1 MPNTLA
7 ETPVRRIGMP
17 FPLYT
22 RDQLELASPT
32 RLDGVPAERETR
44 MREAYCQMIEAA
56 GEKLRLP
63 SYAVAS
69 AMFFAH
75 HFYAARS
82 MGRNDLFLVGT
93 AAVYLAS
100 KVEDPVRNVMDV
112 LVACYAHRHKADPD
126 RVRRFRQDKK
136 LQCEVRDGVLEAEA
150 AILHAIG
157 FDFLVEQPY
166 PHLVEF
172 AGILGLQPDRDPG
185 AREAVQLAWGLLNDS
200 RRTTLWLQFE
210 PATLAASA
218 LLLACRFC
226 KVEVDWSPVWQVIGK
241 ENGRHHV
248 GDACSQI
255 ADLYEASDLHMCISH
270 HDSSV
275 ATPRHGTPSAPT
287 T

>member
-1 MPNTLA
+1 
-7 ETPVRRIGMP
+7 MP

-32 RLDGVPAERETR
+32 RLDGISAAKEES
-44 MREAYCQMIEAA
+44 MREAYCQMIETA

-75 HFYAARS
+75 HFYAGRS
-82 MGRNDLFLVGT
+82 MWRNDLFLVAT

-112 LVACYAHRHKADPD
+112 LLACYACRHRTDPD
-126 RVRRFRQDKK
+126 RVRKFRDNKA
-136 LQCEVRDGVLEAEA
+136 LQAEVRDRVLEAEA
-150 AILHAIG
+150 LLLHAIS
-157 FDFLVEQPY
+157 FDFRVEQPY

-172 AGILGLQPDRDPG
+172 VGLLGLEPDRDHR
-185 AREAVQLAWGLLNDS
+185 ARRAAQMAWRLLNDS

-218 LLLACRFC
+218 LMLASRFC
-226 KVEVDWSPVWQVIGK
+226 KVEVDWSTVWHVIGK
-241 ENGRHHV
+241 ENVRHHV
-248 GDACSQI
+248 GDACSQL
-255 ADLYEASDLHMCISH
+255 ADLYESGELHMCISH
-270 HDSSV
+270 HDSSLP
-275 ATPRHGTPSAPT
+275 TPGHGTPTAPMI
-287 T
+287 